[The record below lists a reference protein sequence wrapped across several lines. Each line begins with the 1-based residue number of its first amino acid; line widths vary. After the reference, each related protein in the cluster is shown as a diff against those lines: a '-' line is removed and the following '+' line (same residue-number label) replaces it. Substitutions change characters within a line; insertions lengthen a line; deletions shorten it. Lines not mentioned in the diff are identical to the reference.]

1 MFTKKSLSYTA
12 RSPWRN
18 LFLLF
23 MTIVMGLGSIMVMAN
38 LTIQTN
44 LQNARQTIMRV
55 TITDD
60 GTDGGTRLMDIN
72 NASGKLF
79 ISQSLL
85 HAQTSFSWNVLG
97 LDANGELI
105 YVPATGLAGGNGG
118 DDGDWTID
126 GTNTN
131 IYRTTGRVVVWAA
144 PGAMDSDKFRV
155 VGNNVTELTAQ
166 ETTIGRPANI
176 HLTNTVNTRMLWWY
190 SDRFY
195 VGLNNIAFFN
205 VSSWGNVGIGT
216 INPDQKFVIEENDQ
230 KISSL
235 IISWVWAGWTLQANK
250 NIYSGLIVAQGN
262 LGVAAIYNQD
272 NTLELGAGLYAS
284 LYITTGNKVG
294 IGLGNNAPKTTLQV
308 SGNFIAGAYNNDA
321 IGILNAIVWWTNH
334 NANGMAVAIIWW
346 YQSTVTWTYN
356 IIAWWSSNSINWTTR
371 NAGIFW
377 WASNII
383 KDLSSQSFI
392 GWWMENI
399 ITGYYSA
406 TIGWQ
411 TNTIQWNHNLI
422 AWGLTNT
429 INNASKQS
437 AIIGGT
443 NNIIS
448 GSDNSI
454 AMGTKNTISDKENVF
469 SRNSASTT
477 FTPGNS
483 SAFLINAPFQDI
495 GIGGVGI
502 NTANPLADLDVNG
515 RIKTLEIDVTN
526 DIETKLLKISSQSTG
541 ETCNISNKWIILLSW
556 DNFLGC
562 NGTARKQ
569 LDN

>member
-131 IYRTTGRVVVWAA
+131 IYRTTGRVVVWAV
-144 PGAMDSDKFRV
+144 PGALDADKFRV

-195 VGLNNIAFFN
+195 VGLNNVAFFN

-308 SGNFIAGAYNNDA
+308 SGNFIAGAYNNSITTNDTKSFIWWWSSNTISWGTNGFIWWWWSNTVNGSYSSIVGGVWNYIIWDA
-321 IGILNAIVWWTNH
+321 NFIGWWNNNTIN
-334 NANGMAVAIIWW
+334 NNSQNSAIIWW
-346 YQSTVTWTYN
+346 SDIT
-356 IIAWWSSNSINWTTR
+356 ISWSN
-371 NAGIFW
+371 
-377 WASNII
+377 
-383 KDLSSQSFI
+383 
-392 GWWMENI
+392 
-399 ITGYYSA
+399 
-406 TIGWQ
+406 
-411 TNTIQWNHNLI
+411 
-422 AWGLTNT
+422 
-429 INNASKQS
+429 
-437 AIIGGT
+437 
-443 NNIIS
+443 
-448 GSDNSI
+448 NSI
-454 AMGTKNTISDKENVF
+454 ALGRNIALSSKNYTF
-469 SRNSASTT
+469 TRNSESTT
-477 FTPGNS
+477 FTPQS
-483 SAFLINAPFQDI
+483 HDAFLINAPFFEY
-495 GIGGVGI
+495 GNGWVGI
-502 NTANPLADLDVNG
+502 NTSYPEADLDVNG
-515 RIKTLEIDVTN
+515 RIKTFEIDVTN
-526 DIETKLLKISSQSTG
+526 DIETRLIKLSAQSTW
-541 ETCNISNKWIILLSW
+541 EICQAANKWIILLSW
-556 DNFLGC
+556 ANFFGC
-562 NGTARKQ
+562 NWSARKQ